1 MARHRVLSPL
11 KRFMLRSTGYSYP
24 NMGRLFIRL
33 FVGIMLIQLGLHQLA
48 DFRFFSMNFPSVFGL
63 NNEWSLILL
72 ITIEIV
78 CSVFIMAG
86 LCTRIMCVP
95 PFIAMIIAEVYLN
108 LHTVTTA
115 DALPWYQQ
123 DLLPVMFIG
132 IYFFLF
138 LVGPG
143 KISVDYLLSLR
154 IIHAENRNE
163 DEELEIV

>member
-11 KRFMLRSTGYSYP
+11 KKFMLRSTGYSYP
-24 NMGRLFIRL
+24 NMGRLFLRL
-33 FVGIMLIQLGLHQLA
+33 FVGIMLLQFGLRQIA
-48 DFRFFSMNFPSVFGL
+48 DFSMTKDLFPAVLGMGS
-63 NNEWSLILL
+63 EMSLIVMVA
-72 ITIEIV
+72 IEIV

-86 LCTRIMCVP
+86 LCTRISCVP
-95 PFIAMIIAEVYLN
+95 PFVAMAVAEIFLRSNPVGGGMLM
-108 LHTVTTA
+108 
-115 DALPWYQQ
+115 PWQQ
-123 DLLPVMFIG
+123 QNYLPVMFMG